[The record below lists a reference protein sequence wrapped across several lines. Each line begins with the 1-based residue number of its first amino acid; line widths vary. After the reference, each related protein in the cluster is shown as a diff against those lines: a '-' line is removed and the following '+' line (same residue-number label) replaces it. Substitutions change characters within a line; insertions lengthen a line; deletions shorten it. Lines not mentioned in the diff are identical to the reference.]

1 MTNIFPYSF
10 TSQAYS
16 NYILP
21 YSLPTLAPAALLI
34 AEKYQAKY
42 VVIFGAIVGM
52 IGIAISSALVSMGF
66 VVFFFGVWYGE

>member
-1 MTNIFPYSF
+1 MTYIFPYSL
-10 TSQAYS
+10 TRLACN

-21 YSLPTLAPAALLI
+21 YSLPSPAPAALLI
-34 AEKYQAKY
+34 AEKYEAKY